1 MLKKSVNINQF
12 TFMNKKAKIIA
23 TLGPAIHDE
32 KKLKNLV
39 ENGVDAFRIN
49 FSHNIKGVEKIVSKI
64 RKVENQTKKRLSIIA
79 DLQGVKLRIGEVN
92 SNFIKLKPN
101 QKFIFDSYK
110 KIGDQNRVCF
120 PYPSIIKKLKKGNKI
135 LLDDGKFSF
144 KVVKKISNGVLTISQ
159 NKNCVISSNKSIHLQ
174 NFFMPFNRLTIKD
187 KKDIKIAKKL
197 GCNWVALSYIQNA
210 KLIHQ
215 TRKLINNDMGIICK
229 IENKTALK
237 NINEII
243 KATDSIMIA
252 RGDLAIDIGHS
263 DVPQVQLDLIKRC
276 SQYSK
281 PVIVATQMLE
291 SMIESNVP
299 TRAEI
304 NDVATAIFQGA
315 DVVML
320 SAETAVGK
328 YPLQTVKTMRDTII
342 STEKYKKQHIGDF
355 KNKININK
363 DPRKSVVL
371 SVKDLAYNP
380 TVKAIIA
387 FSNSGSTAKLVS
399 TMRPSVKI
407 ITISPNINV
416 SRQTSL
422 FWGVESINSRDAH
435 GWKDMMNISKQIIKK
450 DKLIKKNDN
459 VIITAGLPFGQ
470 AKMTNM
476 VRFYKAG
483 S

>member
-1 MLKKSVNINQF
+1 MI
-12 TFMNKKAKIIA
+12 KKAKIIA
-23 TLGPAIHDE
+23 TLGPAIHDQ
-32 KKLKNLV
+32 KILKVLV
-39 ENGVDAFRIN
+39 EKGVDAFRIN
-49 FSHNIKGVEKIVSKI
+49 FSHNVKGVQKIVSKI
-64 RKVENQTKKRLSIIA
+64 RKIEHYSKKRISIIA
-79 DLQGVKLRIGEVN
+79 DLQGVKLRIGKIN
-92 SNFIKLKPN
+92 ANFINLKLN
-101 QKFIFDSYK
+101 QKYTFDNSK
-110 KIGDQNRVCF
+110 KVGDQNRVCF
-120 PYPSIIKKLKKGNKI
+120 PYPSILKKLKKGNKI

-144 KVVKKISNGVLTISQ
+144 KVIKKLSNGVLTVCQ
-159 NKNCVISSNKSIHLQ
+159 NSNCKISSNKSIHLQ
-174 NFFMPFNRLTIKD
+174 NFFIPFNNLTNKD
-187 KKDIKIAKKL
+187 KNDIKTAKKL
-197 GCNWVALSYIQNA
+197 GCNWIALSYIQNA

-215 TRKLINNDMGIICK
+215 SRKLINNDMGIICK

-237 NINEII
+237 NIDEIVL
-243 KATDSIMIA
+243 AADAIMVA

-263 DVPQVQLDLIKRC
+263 EVPQVQLDLIKKC

-291 SMIESNVP
+291 SMIENSTP

-328 YPLQTVKTMRDTII
+328 YPLQTVITMCETII
-342 STEKYKKQHIGDF
+342 STEKYKKQNIEDF
-355 KNKININK
+355 KNKVNINQ

-416 SRQTSL
+416 SRLTSL
-422 FWGVESINSRDAH
+422 YWGVESINSRDAH
-435 GWKDMMNISKQIIKK
+435 GWKDMMDISKQIIKM
-450 DKLIKKNDN
+450 DKSIKKDDN

-476 VRFYKAG
+476 IRFFKVG

>member
-1 MLKKSVNINQF
+1 MI
-12 TFMNKKAKIIA
+12 KKAKIIA
-23 TLGPAIHDE
+23 TLGPAIHDQ
-32 KKLKNLV
+32 KILKVLV
-39 ENGVDAFRIN
+39 EKGVDAFRIN
-49 FSHNIKGVEKIVSKI
+49 FSHNVKGVQKIVSKI
-64 RKVENQTKKRLSIIA
+64 RKIEHYSKKRISIIA
-79 DLQGVKLRIGEVN
+79 DLQGVKLRIGKIN
-92 SNFIKLKPN
+92 ANFINLKLN
-101 QKFIFDSYK
+101 QKYTFDNSK
-110 KIGDQNRVCF
+110 KVGDQNRVCF
-120 PYPSIIKKLKKGNKI
+120 PYPSILKKLKKGNKI

-144 KVVKKISNGVLTISQ
+144 KVIKKLSNGVLTVCQ
-159 NKNCVISSNKSIHLQ
+159 NSNCKISSNKSIHLQ
-174 NFFMPFNRLTIKD
+174 NFFIPFNNLTNKD
-187 KKDIKIAKKL
+187 KNDIKTAKKL
-197 GCNWVALSYIQNA
+197 GCNWIALSYIQNA

-215 TRKLINNDMGIICK
+215 SRKLINNDMGIICK

-237 NINEII
+237 NIDEIVL
-243 KATDSIMIA
+243 AADAIMVA

-263 DVPQVQLDLIKRC
+263 EVPQVQLDLIKKC

-291 SMIESNVP
+291 SMIENNTP

-328 YPLQTVKTMRDTII
+328 YPLQTVITMCETII
-342 STEKYKKQHIGDF
+342 STEKYKKQNIEDF
-355 KNKININK
+355 KNKVNINQ

-416 SRQTSL
+416 SRLTSL
-422 FWGVESINSRDAH
+422 YWGVESINSRDAH
-435 GWKDMMNISKQIIKK
+435 GWKDMMDISKQIIKM
-450 DKLIKKNDN
+450 DKSIKKDDN

-476 VRFYKAG
+476 IRFFKVG

>member
-1 MLKKSVNINQF
+1 ME
-12 TFMNKKAKIIA
+12 KKAKIIA
-23 TLGPAIHDE
+23 TLGPAIYDE
-32 KKLKNLV
+32 KKLRDLV
-39 ENGVDAFRIN
+39 NNGVDAFRIN
-49 FSHNIKGVEKIVSKI
+49 FSHNIKGIDKIVSKI

-79 DLQGVKLRIGEVN
+79 DLQGVKLRIGKIN

-101 QKFIFDSYK
+101 QKFTFDSNK

-144 KVVKKISNGVLTISQ
+144 KVIKKLANGVLTVSQ
-159 NKNCVISSNKSIHLQ
+159 NKNCRISSNKSVHLQ
-174 NFFMPFNRLTIKD
+174 NFFMPFNNLTSKD
-187 KKDIKIAKKL
+187 KNDIKIAKKL
-197 GCNWVALSYIQNA
+197 GCNWIALSYIQNA
-210 KLIHQ
+210 KLVKQ
-215 TRKLINNDMGIICK
+215 TRKLINSDMGIICK

-237 NINEII
+237 NIDQII
-243 KATDSIMIA
+243 TATDSIMIA

-263 DVPQVQLDLIKRC
+263 DVPQVQLDLIKKC
-276 SQYSK
+276 SQFSR

-291 SMIESNVP
+291 SMIESNTP

-304 NDVATAIFQGA
+304 NDIATAIFQGA

-328 YPLQTVKTMRDTII
+328 YPLQAVKTMSDTII
-342 STEKYKKQHIGDF
+342 STEKYKKQHIEDF
-355 KNKININK
+355 KNKVNINK

-422 FWGVESINSRDAH
+422 YWGVQSINSRDAH

-450 DKLIKKNDN
+450 DSSIKKNDN

-476 VRFYKAG
+476 IRFFKAG

>member
-1 MLKKSVNINQF
+1 
-12 TFMNKKAKIIA
+12 MNKKAKIIA
-23 TLGPAIHDE
+23 TLGPAIHD
-32 KKLKNLV
+32 KRILKNLV

-49 FSHNIKGVEKIVSKI
+49 FSHNVQGIQKIVSKI
-64 RKVENQTKKRLSIIA
+64 RKIENLTKKRISIIA
-79 DLQGVKLRIGEVN
+79 DLQGVKLRIGKIDD
-92 SNFIKLKPN
+92 SFINLKLN
-101 QKFIFDSYK
+101 QKYIFDTDK

-120 PYPSIIKKLKKGNKI
+120 PYPSILKKLKNGNKI
-135 LLDDGKFSF
+135 LLDDGKFTF
-144 KVVKKISNGVLTISQ
+144 KVIKKLSNGVLTVCQSSG
-159 NKNCVISSNKSIHLQ
+159 CRISSNKSIHLQ
-174 NFFMPFNRLTIKD
+174 NFFIPFNNLTSKD
-187 KKDIKIAKKL
+187 KKDIRTAKKL
-197 GCNWVALSYIQNA
+197 GCNWIALSYIQNA

-215 TRKLINNDMGIICK
+215 SRKLINNDMGIICK

-243 KATDSIMIA
+243 IATDAIMIA
-252 RGDLAIDIGHS
+252 RGDLAVDIGHS
-263 DVPQVQLDLIKRC
+263 DVPQVQLDLIKKC
-276 SQYSK
+276 SQFSK

-291 SMIESNVP
+291 NMIESNSP

-328 YPLQTVKTMRDTII
+328 YPLQTVKTMSETII
-342 STEKYKKQHIGDF
+342 STERYKKKNIGDF
-355 KNKININK
+355 KNKVDVNQ

-422 FWGVESINSRDAH
+422 YWGVESINSRDAH
-435 GWKDMMNISKQIIKK
+435 GWKDMMDISKQIIKK
-450 DKLIKKNDN
+450 DKSIKKNDN
-459 VIITAGLPFGQ
+459 VIITAGLPFGH

-476 VRFYKAG
+476 IRFFKAG